1 MGFGTAA
8 AMADHHGQCPSALPV
23 MAVLETAIQASC
35 FLRAGAG
42 MNYGPGYLVFTRVFV
57 VVLTMHTRL
66 RYYLVLKTQPS
77 IAEVNIHLRA
87 RTQDRALIDQAAE
100 LVGANRSQFM
110 MASALKEAKNIL
122 LDQTTLYA
130 DAKTFQKVMD
140 WMDAPATRSET
151 AGMQRLL
158 QAKTP
163 WQSE

>member
-1 MGFGTAA
+1 MGR
-8 AMADHHGQCPSALPV
+8 L
-23 MAVLETAIQASC
+23 L
-35 FLRAGAG
+35 LRRPCVD
-42 MNYGPGYLVFTRVFV
+42 NDNT
-57 VVLTMHTRL
+57 VVL
-66 RYYLVLKTQPS
+66 YLDMRTQPS

-122 LDQTTLYA
+122 LDQSTIFA
-130 DAKTFQKVMD
+130 DAKTFQKIMD
-140 WMDAPATRSET
+140 WMDVPVTRSET
-151 AGMQRLL
+151 SGMKRIL